1 MKEWE
6 QQKSKQ
12 NEDKRHKRSNEI
24 VALSSK
30 IRNDREI
37 KTNNV
42 LLINGGNVQNLWE
55 NSLLKAL
62 YNKGF
67 SEQLF

>member
-55 NSLLKAL
+55 NSSLKAL
-62 YNKGF
+62 YNKAF
-67 SEQLF
+67 SEQLL